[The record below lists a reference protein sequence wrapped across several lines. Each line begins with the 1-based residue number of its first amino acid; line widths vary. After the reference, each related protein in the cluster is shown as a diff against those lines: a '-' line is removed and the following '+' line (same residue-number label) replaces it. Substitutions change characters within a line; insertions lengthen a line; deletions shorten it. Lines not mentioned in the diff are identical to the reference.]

1 MRLDTTFKSLV
12 VFSAANSPRAF
23 FNHGLMLLRVGP
35 VPGSGWAKSVPAVA
49 THSAAIIRILFLFI
63 PFIPLVFI

>member
-35 VPGSGWAKSVPAVA
+35 VPGKG
-49 THSAAIIRILFLFI
+49 
-63 PFIPLVFI
+63 